1 MKFQGVLFFPV
12 TPFAPDGSLDE
23 ERLAQHI
30 EAGVAAGAG
39 GVFVACGTGEFHA
52 LTSEE
57 IERATRIA
65 VATTA
70 GRVPVLAAA
79 GGPPPVARDQA
90 ARVERAGA
98 DGILLLPPYLV
109 SAPQQGLIRYVKEV
123 TEATAL
129 PVVFYQRGTA
139 RLTPDTAAAIAAL
152 PGVVGLKDGI
162 GDIERMHRVVRAVR
176 AVPGTEG
183 FQFFNGLPTAEMIAP
198 AYQGIGV
205 GLHSSAVFA
214 FAPEIAVA
222 FHRALVPRQATFA
235 PSQRPARTL
244 AAPGTSPS
252 TSSTR
257 TFARHAE
264 STHRTPLL
272 DGQRLP
278 AAALAEH
285 DETLVATLLDEFYGP
300 LVELRDEVP
309 GYAVALVKA
318 GVTLRGLDVGG
329 VRAPLVDP
337 TPEHVARLAKLI
349 DHGLEVVGA

>member
-30 EAGVAAGAG
+30 EAGVSAGAG

-52 LTSEE
+52 LTPDEL
-57 IERATRIA
+57 ERATRIA
-65 VATTA
+65 VETTA

-79 GGPPPVARDQA
+79 GGPTPVARDHA
-90 ARVERAGA
+90 VRVARAGA

-109 SAPQQGLIRYVKEV
+109 TAPQQGLVRYVEEV
-123 TEATAL
+123 TAATDL
-129 PVVFYQRGTA
+129 PVIFYQRGTA
-139 RLTPDTAAAIAAL
+139 RLTESTAAEIAAL
-152 PGVVGLKDGI
+152 PKVVGLKDGL

-176 AVPGTEG
+176 ALPNGRD
-183 FQFFNGLPTAEMIAP
+183 FRFFNGLPTAEMTAP

-205 GLHSSAVFA
+205 ELYSSAVFA
-214 FAPEIAVA
+214 FAPEIALA
-222 FHRALVPRQATFA
+222 FHRALAEDDE
-235 PSQRPARTL
+235 ARV
-244 AAPGTSPS
+244 S
-252 TSSTR
+252 
-257 TFARHAE
+257 
-264 STHRTPLL
+264 
-272 DGQRLP
+272 
-278 AAALAEH
+278 
-285 DETLVATLLDEFYGP
+285 TLLDEFYAP

-337 TPEHVARLAKLI
+337 TPEHVARLSKLI
-349 DHGLEVVGA
+349 DHGLEVTRA

>member
-12 TPFAPDGSLDE
+12 TPFASDGSLDE

-52 LTSEE
+52 LTPDE
-57 IERATRIA
+57 IERATRVA
-65 VATTA
+65 VTVTA

-79 GGPPPVARDQA
+79 GGPPPVARDHA

-98 DGILLLPPYLV
+98 DGVLLLPPYLV
-109 SAPQQGLIRYVKEV
+109 SAPQQGLVRYVQEV
-123 TEATAL
+123 TEATGL

-139 RLTPDTAAAIAAL
+139 RLSPATAAEIAAL

-176 AVPGTEG
+176 AVPGTEN
-183 FQFFNGLPTAEMIAP
+183 FQFFNGLPTAEMTAP

-205 GLHSSAVFA
+205 GLYSSAVFA
-214 FAPEIAVA
+214 FAPEIALA
-222 FHRALVPRQATFA
+222 FHRALGAGDDA
-235 PSQRPARTL
+235 
-244 AAPGTSPS
+244 
-252 TSSTR
+252 
-257 TFARHAE
+257 
-264 STHRTPLL
+264 
-272 DGQRLP
+272 
-278 AAALAEH
+278 
-285 DETLVATLLDEFYGP
+285 LVATLLDEFYGP

-309 GYAVALVKA
+309 GYAVSLIKA
-318 GVTLRGLDVGG
+318 GVALRGLDVGG

-337 TPEHVARLAKLI
+337 TPEHIARLSKLI
-349 DHGLEVVGA
+349 DHGLEVVRA

>member
-1 MKFQGVLFFPV
+1 MKFHGVLFFPV
-12 TPFAPDGSLDE
+12 TPFAADGSLDE

-30 EAGVAAGAG
+30 ESGVAAGAG

-52 LTSEE
+52 LSADE
-57 IERATRIA
+57 IERATRVA
-65 VATTA
+65 VRTTA

-109 SAPQQGLIRYVKEV
+109 SAPQQGLVRYVREV
-123 TEATAL
+123 TAATAL

-139 RLTPDTAAAIAAL
+139 RLTEDTAAEIAAL

-176 AVPGTEG
+176 AVPGTED
-183 FQFFNGLPTAEMIAP
+183 FQFFNGLPTAEMTAP

-205 GLHSSAVFA
+205 ELYSSAVFA
-214 FAPEIAVA
+214 FAPEIALA
-222 FHRALVPRQATFA
+222 FHRAL
-235 PSQRPARTL
+235 
-244 AAPGTSPS
+244 
-252 TSSTR
+252 
-257 TFARHAE
+257 AE
-264 STHRTPLL
+264 
-272 DGQRLP
+272 G
-278 AAALAEH
+278 
-285 DETLVATLLDEFYGP
+285 DEALVARLLDEFYGP
-300 LVELRDEVP
+300 LVALRDEVP
-309 GYAVALVKA
+309 GYAVSLVKA

-329 VRAPLVDP
+329 VRAPLLDP
-337 TPEHVARLAKLI
+337 APEHVARLAKLL